1 MVDVLVVDKVS
12 KLFGKMRAVDNV
24 TFAVGEKEVY
34 GIAGPNGAGKSTLF
48 NAISGIPY
56 HPDTGKI
63 FFRGKAIHEVH
74 PHVICHLGI
83 ARTFQQETVF
93 DTLTVMQNVMVGAVF
108 GHPANGS
115 GTPEDMAVAVLK
127 KVGLADRQDEKA
139 WHLSLFDKKRLMLAS
154 ALVTQPSLLL
164 LDEPAAGLNRMEI
177 QQTLD
182 LIRSINGDGITI
194 ILIEHVLPLLLT
206 VSHRIMIL
214 SQGEKLVEALPA
226 EIVRDERVIEAYL
239 GRRSNHGPSA
249 A

>member
-12 KLFGKMRAVDNV
+12 KSFGKMRAVDNAS
-24 TFAVGEKEVY
+24 FAVGENEVY

-48 NAISGIPY
+48 NTISGIPY
-56 HPDTGKI
+56 RPDTGQI
-63 FFRGKAIHEVH
+63 LFRGKAIQGVH

-115 GTPEDMAVAVLK
+115 GTPEEMAVAALK
-127 KVGLADRQDEKA
+127 MVGLADRQNENA
-139 WHLSLFDKKRLMLAS
+139 WHLPLFDKKRLMLAS

-182 LIRSINGDGITI
+182 LIRSINREGITI

-206 VSHRIMIL
+206 VSQRIMIL
-214 SQGEKLVEALPA
+214 SQGEKLVEAVPT

-239 GRRSNHGPSA
+239 GRRTNHGSSTA
-249 A
+249 